1 MFENMKIEINSEQ
14 PLDEVVK
21 ELEHLGYKIIGAF
34 KSQKWVYATESG
46 SVWFANI
53 PIYGGELTTLAQLK
67 QMEN

>member
-34 KSQKWVYATESG
+34 KSQ
-46 SVWFANI
+46 N
-53 PIYGGELTTLAQLK
+53 
-67 QMEN
+67 